1 MYGARD
7 SAVEWSLA
15 RAIPAPHM
23 VDWCINRK
31 LLEREK
37 LMQMTMTCAEESRAV
52 NETLAGT
59 FKPADTFF
67 LIESNLPD
75 YGGWSGSIVKAAG
88 SSGEFAPYLRHLQAI
103 PRAKILFIR
112 RPQGDAKNF
121 YIALTNQSEPQ
132 IYHAAL
138 DDYADLLEL
147 EIASLRHGG
156 VPRINGRA
164 MDEIDELYTVCT
176 NGRHDPCCAAY
187 GAPVYQAL
195 ADQAGAERV
204 WQTTHIGGHRMAAT
218 LIAFPH
224 GIVYG
229 HLDPTD
235 VESLVMNHR
244 AGFILTHK
252 YRGRGCYAGHQLDEA
267 AHLAAGAAEA
277 VIREETRKY
286 GVNDLQLTE
295 VNALDDSQRRVTF
308 SDGNGSRYAAEVGTR
323 MSVPRQTSCGD
334 EPKPMP
340 QHDVRLLA
348 TT

>member
-1 MYGARD
+1 
-7 SAVEWSLA
+7 
-15 RAIPAPHM
+15 
-23 VDWCINRK
+23 
-31 LLEREK
+31 
-37 LMQMTMTCAEESRAV
+37 MQMTMTCAEESRALR
-52 NETLAGT
+52 ETLAGT

-88 SSGEFAPYLRHLQAI
+88 SAGSFAPYLRHLQTA

-112 RPQGDAKNF
+112 RPRGDGKNF
-121 YIALTNQSEPQ
+121 FIALTNQDEPK
-132 IYHAAL
+132 IYHANL
-138 DDYADLLEL
+138 DDYADLLQL
-147 EIASLRHGG
+147 DIASLANDCA
-156 VPRINGRA
+156 PRLMGREMTA
-164 MDEIDELYTVCT
+164 IDELYTVCT

-195 ADQAGAERV
+195 AEYLGSDHV

-218 LIAFPH
+218 LIAFPQ

-229 HLDPTD
+229 HVDPGD

-277 VIREETRKY
+277 IIRDETRQY
-286 GVNDLQLTE
+286 GIADLRLMDVTK
-295 VNALDDSQRRVTF
+295 LSDGQRRVRF
-308 SDGNGSRYAAEVGTR
+308 SDGNGGAFWAAVGTS
-323 MSVPRQTSCGD
+323 MSAPRQTSCGD

-340 QHDVRLLA
+340 QHDVRLLS
-348 TT
+348 TV